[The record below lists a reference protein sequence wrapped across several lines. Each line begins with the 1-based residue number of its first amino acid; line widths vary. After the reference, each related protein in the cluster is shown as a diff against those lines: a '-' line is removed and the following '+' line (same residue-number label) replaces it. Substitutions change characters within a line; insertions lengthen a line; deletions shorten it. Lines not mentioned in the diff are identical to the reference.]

1 MVDRNPEKKQ
11 FDVDEIINKLL
22 QAKSYKP
29 NKEVPLLESEIRWL
43 IIKVKAIFMEQPVFI
58 ELDSPI
64 NICGDTHGQFYDLL
78 RLFDY
83 GGEPPKAN
91 YLFLGDY
98 VDRGK
103 NSIETISLLF
113 AYKIRYKENFFL
125 LRGNHESENI
135 NKIYGFFDEC
145 KRRYS
150 VKLWK
155 LFSDC
160 FNSLP
165 IAALINDKII
175 CMHGGLSPDLSSLE
189 QLKKIVRPTEIPDAG
204 LLCDLLW
211 SDPDKLSTGWG
222 ENERGV
228 SVTFSPQVVEEFL
241 EKHDL
246 DLVCRAHQVVE
257 NGYEFFA
264 NRQLVTLFSA
274 PNYCGEFDNAGA
286 LMTIDETLVC
296 SFKILKPIT
305 KSKALGMNR
314 PMTPPRKSMNKGQ

>member
-11 FDVDEIINKLL
+11 FNVDEIINKLL

-155 LFSDC
+155 LCSDC

-175 CMHGGLSPDLSSLE
+175 CMHGGLSPDLTCLE

-211 SDPDKLSTGWG
+211 
-222 ENERGV
+222 
-228 SVTFSPQVVEEFL
+228 
-241 EKHDL
+241 
-246 DLVCRAHQVVE
+246 
-257 NGYEFFA
+257 
-264 NRQLVTLFSA
+264 
-274 PNYCGEFDNAGA
+274 
-286 LMTIDETLVC
+286 
-296 SFKILKPIT
+296 
-305 KSKALGMNR
+305 
-314 PMTPPRKSMNKGQ
+314 

>member
-1 MVDRNPEKKQ
+1 MERQKTEKK
-11 FDVDEIINKLL
+11 FDVDEIIEKLL
-22 QAKSYKP
+22 KAKSYKP

-43 IIKVKAIFMEQPVFI
+43 IIKVKQIFMEQPVFI

-103 NSIETISLLF
+103 NSIETICLLF
-113 AYKIRYKENFFL
+113 AYKIRYKENFFM

-175 CMHGGLSPDLSSLE
+175 CMHGGLSPDLTSLD
-189 QLKKIVRPTEIPDAG
+189 QLKKIVRPTEIPDTG

-211 SDPDKLSTGWG
+211 SDPDKLASGWG

-241 EKHDL
+241 DKHDL
-246 DLVCRAHQVVE
+246 DLICRAHQVVE

-274 PNYCGEFDNAGA
+274 PNYWGEFDNAGA

-314 PMTPPRKSMNKGQ
+314 PMTPPRKNMNKGQ

>member
-314 PMTPPRKSMNKGQ
+314 PMTPPRKNMNKGQ

>member
-175 CMHGGLSPDLSSLE
+175 CMHGGLSPDLTSLE

-314 PMTPPRKSMNKGQ
+314 PMTPPRKNMNK

>member
-11 FDVDEIINKLL
+11 FNVDEIINKLL

-43 IIKVKAIFMEQPVFI
+43 IIKVKAIFMDQPVFI

-175 CMHGGLSPDLSSLE
+175 CMHGGLSPDLTSLE

-314 PMTPPRKSMNKGQ
+314 PMTPPRKNMNK